1 MKKRIM
7 TGAIGVI
14 SFMIGFFLGGKMLV
28 GMIND
33 YKKRMERNCSNMML
47 FNNWLEFLYSGGS
60 IEQYFHDN
68 GYKRIMIYGNGHIGK
83 RLVQALADSDIEVAA
98 VMDKAAS
105 AEENRTV
112 IGTDSKIPD
121 VDCIVITPIYFYDDI
136 LNMLQEKTNV
146 PVVSMQTVIE
156 NVSNNN

>member
-1 MKKRIM
+1 
-7 TGAIGVI
+7 
-14 SFMIGFFLGGKMLV
+14 MIGFFLGGKMLV

-68 GYKRIMIYGNGHIGK
+68 GYKRIMIYGNGYIGK

-98 VMDKAAS
+98 VMDKSAS
-105 AEENRTV
+105 AEENGTV

-136 LNMLQEKTNV
+136 LDMLQEKTNV